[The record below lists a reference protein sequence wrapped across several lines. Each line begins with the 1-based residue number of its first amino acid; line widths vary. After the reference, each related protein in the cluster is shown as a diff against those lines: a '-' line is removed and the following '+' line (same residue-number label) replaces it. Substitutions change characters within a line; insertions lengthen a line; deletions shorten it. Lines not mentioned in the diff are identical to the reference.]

1 MKRLLVI
8 SLAVLSFFLSTT
20 LSAKEEN
27 RQSGVE
33 TSAEHKS
40 EQGLEKGK
48 AYAGTKEVTDKEDK
62 EKKEKKVKGK
72 KKDDENA
79 DEEDDEEV
87 TDDDVDKKE
96 KKGKKEKK
104 SKKEK

>member
-8 SLAVLSFFLSTT
+8 SLAALSFFLSTT
-20 LSAKEEN
+20 LFAKEEN

-48 AYAGTKEVTDKEDK
+48 AYAGTKEVTDKEGK

-79 DEEDDEEV
+79 DEEDDDEL
-87 TDDDVDKKE
+87 DDDVDKKE

>member
-1 MKRLLVI
+1 MKRLLVL
-8 SLAVLSFFLSTT
+8 SVAVLSFLLSAT
-20 LSAKEEN
+20 LFAKEEN

-62 EKKEKKVKGK
+62 EKKDKKMKGK
-72 KKDDENA
+72 NKDDEEVD
-79 DEEDDEEV
+79 DEEDDES
-87 TDDDVDKKE
+87 DDDVDKKE
-96 KKGKKEKK
+96 KKEKK